1 MFIAN
6 KPCTFRGQNFLIG
19 EVIPTELIDERA
31 IGRLKQM
38 RVITEV
44 DADAKTTVKTASA
57 NTISVPIVGNDGEFT
72 VELQKDTANLLF
84 NVLQH
89 NTEDATVMI
98 EGITDTDL
106 LLCIHA
112 LDGRKNI
119 KKLAKERATALNNA

>member
-19 EVIPTELIDERA
+19 ETIPNELIDERA

-44 DADAKTTVKTASA
+44 GAETKTEVKTVSA
-57 NTISVPIVGNDGEFT
+57 KTISVPIVGNDGEFT
-72 VELQKDTANLLF
+72 VELQKEDAHLLF
-84 NVLQH
+84 NVLQQSAD
-89 NTEDATVMI
+89 DATVAI
-98 EGITDTDL
+98 GGVVNTDL

-119 KKLAKERATALNNA
+119 KKVAKERATALTNA

>member
-19 EVIPTELIDERA
+19 EVVPTELIDVRA
-31 IGRLKQM
+31 INRLKQM
-38 RVITEV
+38 RVIAEV
-44 DADAKTTVKTASA
+44 ETDAKTTVKTASTK
-57 NTISVPIVGNDGEFT
+57 TISVPIMSNDGEFT
-72 VELQKDTANLLF
+72 VELQKEDANLLF

-89 NTEDATVMI
+89 NTEDATVI
-98 EGITDTDL
+98 IGGITDTDL

-119 KKLAKERATALNNA
+119 KKVAKERATALTNA